1 MQHSR
6 MAPSDLCPAV
16 QNALRNC
23 QIGNHKP
30 SQPSLGSEISAQQW
44 EQHCCS
50 DVLVDSTGK
59 SELNFGDF
67 SLRLIESEFLVDSA
81 VHLLPNASP
90 SSESQPRLF
99 TEPVHG
105 LKNPAFDHSHLRP
118 HQITQTSLAV
128 ASLASTPEIPPF
140 FPVHGFQFRRVE
152 LFNGKGSL
160 VEGCIQEIDQS
171 GLNFVALENP
181 KLVSPLDTQWHVFA
195 AFGTLKGGRA
205 DWLVEKCTELGAN
218 SITPLLTERSPS
230 ISENR
235 VERLLRVS
243 LAAAKQCQRLHEM
256 SLNPPM
262 KVSELIPHVTK
273 STLSFIALAEA
284 MPVFSA
290 LSSRRKE
297 SSGLLIIGPE
307 GAFGNLICGGERECD
322 PADFTEVEKN
332 MIVDAGATA
341 VGLGPHRLRVETAT
355 VALLATL
362 MLWSDHQRLANS

>member
-1 MQHSR
+1 MQAPVRSLSLAFLLSR
-6 MAPSDLCPAV
+6 PWSKEPSFRSFSSSSSSNYSNQSRGGLP
-16 QNALRNC
+16 RFY
-23 QIGNHKP
+23 
-30 SQPSLGSEISAQQW
+30 SEILPYSQG
-44 EQHCCS
+44 S
-50 DVLVDSTGK
+50 VVRVK
-59 SELNFGDF
+59 GDEF
-67 SLRLIESEFLVDSA
+67 WHMTRVLRLKVND
-81 VHLLPNASP
+81 
-90 SSESQPRLF
+90 
-99 TEPVHG
+99 
-105 LKNPAFDHSHLRP
+105 
-118 HQITQTSLAV
+118 
-128 ASLASTPEIPPF
+128 
-140 FPVHGFQFRRVE
+140 RVE

-181 KLVSPLDTQWHVFA
+181 KSVSPLDTQWHVFA

-307 GAFGNLICGGERECD
+307 GAFGNLISGGERGD
-322 PADFTEVEKN
+322 PADFTEMEKN